1 MQIAVKSSKVKG
13 EGWNAQLPLTNLSR
27 YPVLWEVLQAL
38 SLFSPGFHLGQV
50 QQSSECWM
58 PLFIYLFFDPESCLL
73 ARRIWARIL

>member
-50 QQSSECWM
+50 QQSSEW
-58 PLFIYLFFDPESCLL
+58 LDATFYLFFF
-73 ARRIWARIL
+73 